1 MMEVDSPEMMNEQ
14 VEKLFT
20 HKLTDAERKTLEAIK
35 RELDADFER
44 RCKMLM
50 DRLEVTSM
58 AFAASSKL
66 IDKED
71 EFKQVYSA
79 AKEAI

>member
-1 MMEVDSPEMMNEQ
+1 MTDG
-14 VEKLFT
+14 EK
-20 HKLTDAERKTLEAIK
+20 KILESVK

-58 AFAASSKL
+58 AFAASPKL
-66 IDKED
+66 VDKED

-79 AKEAI
+79 AKECIVVPKPASMDDLMNATTGELI